1 MCVCVC
7 LCVRACMHVGMYG
20 RGYLW
25 DGIESGS
32 WCGLCVKH
40 QEHHIDP

>member
-1 MCVCVC
+1 MCVCIDAFVHAGVC
-7 LCVRACMHVGMYG
+7 GGCARDGM
-20 RGYLW
+20 
-25 DGIESGS
+25 ESGS